1 MNNIKGTCFSCL
13 EMRSLTE
20 EHIIPQAIGGRLK
33 AKLYC
38 KECNDKFGE
47 VLDKEISETFGHVG
61 TMLQIQR
68 ERGSPRPFEVKEIST
83 NTELYFD
90 GRNLKRKRPI
100 VKYQLSE
107 DAKTLE
113 SADVTARSEEEL
125 NKIMAGLKTKYQ
137 MPGNERKFQEPH
149 AGPVDTTYARA
160 IDTALSRRAVTK
172 MAYSLL
178 CHRIPSSEVVSK
190 AFDETRQYIKTGKG
204 RELASANFVHT
215 RFMSDCI
222 RPRHKILINLDRRRG
237 LVVGYVMIFGT
248 YRFTILLSDTYR
260 ANLEWPCL
268 DYTYDPVTLRVVEG
282 SPNFWAPSLSEGQI
296 LRPRQTKQFVRQ
308 ELLKCNRM
316 LEDYVKDYKFLD
328 IEFEQS

>member
-20 EHIIPQAIGGRLK
+20 EHIIPQSIGGRLK

-38 KECNDKFGE
+38 KECNDKFGQA
-47 VLDKEISETFGHVG
+47 LDKEISETFGHVG

-107 DAKTLE
+107 NARTLE
-113 SADVTARSEEEL
+113 SADVTARSEEDL
-125 NKIMAGLKTKYQ
+125 NKIMAGLKTRYQ

-149 AGPVDTTYARA
+149 AGPIDTTYARA
-160 IDTALSRRAVTK
+160 IDTALIRRAVTK
-172 MAYSLL
+172 MAYSLV
-178 CHRIPSSEVVSK
+178 CHKIPLTEVVSK
-190 AFDETRQYIKTGKG
+190 GFDETRQYIRTGKG
-204 RELASANFVHT
+204 HELASANFVHT
-215 RFMSDCI
+215 SFMLDYI
-222 RPRHKILINLDRRRG
+222 RPLHKIHIGLDRQKG

-268 DYTYDPVTLRVVEG
+268 DYTYDPVALRVVEG
-282 SPNFWAPSLSEGQI
+282 DPNFRAPALSEDQI
-296 LRPRQTKQFVRQ
+296 LRPRQSKQFVRH
-308 ELLKCNRM
+308 ELLRCNRM
-316 LEDYVKDYKFLD
+316 LENYVDGYKFLD
-328 IEFEQS
+328 VEFEQS